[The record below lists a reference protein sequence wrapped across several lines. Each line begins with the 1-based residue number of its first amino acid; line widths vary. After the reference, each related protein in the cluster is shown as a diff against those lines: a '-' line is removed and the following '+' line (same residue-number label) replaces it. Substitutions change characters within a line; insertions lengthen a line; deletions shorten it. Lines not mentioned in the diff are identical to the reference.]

1 MRGTKIIM
9 KESNFKFKN
18 PQLKKF
24 VFEMNDR
31 FNFDKF
37 DGFPIQSNSDI
48 KEDAVGMTALVTL
61 TLKIGEKS
69 TDYPF
74 YSEIIMSS
82 VFRWN
87 ENTKNVE
94 VLLQENAPALLL
106 SYMRPIISNAV
117 NNARLPAFDLPF
129 MNFKESK

>member
-1 MRGTKIIM
+1 M
-9 KESNFKFKN
+9 KESSFQFKT

-24 VFEMNDR
+24 VFEISDV
-31 FNFDKF
+31 FNT
-37 DGFPIQSNSDI
+37 DGFNGFPVQSNIDI
-48 KEDAVGMTALVTL
+48 KENQEDRTALVTL
-61 TLKIGEKS
+61 TLNIGEES
-69 TDYPF
+69 SDYPF

-87 ENTKNVE
+87 ENTKNINA
-94 VLLQENAPALLL
+94 LLQENAPALLL

-129 MNFKESK
+129 MNFKKAE